1 MVLSVPIAAEWT
13 KNDIGLHHQLRHQ
26 SPHGS
31 GGITLPDDDVI
42 LDHLDSI
49 VVSRDVHHNSLNVL
63 RSLDIGMFHLAT
75 FTRQREVAALE
86 IHGAGKVVHL
96 FQITDETLLLGCVF
110 DWFSISLVNY
120 LRLVKL
126 MHVMERNDWG
136 IGKLQDKQV
145 QKELKGACLTYV
157 RDVAPEVY
165 QWRNKIAAHRAAVDP
180 QDDNLTT
187 LTFSTMPAVAYQS
200 PFYGVGYLKLFMGG
214 GGELDIDAWAL
225 TEKYESLAPRYWPD
239 RRLPKLDW

>member
-1 MVLSVPIAAEWT
+1 M
-13 KNDIGLHHQLRHQ
+13 
-26 SPHGS
+26 S
-31 GGITLPDDDVI
+31 GESMI
-42 LDHLDSI
+42 LDHVEDI
-49 VVSRDVHHNSLNVL
+49 VVSSDAHHNNLNVL

-75 FTRQREVAALE
+75 FTRQREVAAME

-110 DWFSISLVNY
+110 DWFSITLVNY
-120 LRLVKL
+120 LRIVKL
-126 MHVMERNDWG
+126 MDVMETNDWG
-136 IGKLQDKQV
+136 IERLQDKQV
-145 QKELKGACLTYV
+145 QKELKSACLTYV

-187 LTFSTMPAVAYQS
+187 LTFSTMPSVTYQS
-200 PFYGVGYLKLFMGG
+200 PFYGVGYLKLFMSG

-225 TEKYESLAPRYWPD
+225 TEKYEALAPRYWPE
-239 RRLPKLDW
+239 RQLPTLDW

>member
-1 MVLSVPIAAEWT
+1 M
-13 KNDIGLHHQLRHQ
+13 
-26 SPHGS
+26 
-31 GGITLPDDDVI
+31 PDDDVI

-75 FTRQREVAALE
+75 FTRQREVAVLE

-136 IGKLQDKQV
+136 IGQLQDKQV

-157 RDVAPEVY
+157 RDVVPEVY

-187 LTFSTMPAVAYQS
+187 LAFSTMPAVAYQS
-200 PFYGVGYLKLFMGG
+200 PFYGVGYLKLFMGR